1 MKLSACH
8 STGTEINSSRH
19 ENSNERSDV
28 GRKQDARKGDEALNF
43 YFYLLD
49 WTENDL

>member
-1 MKLSACH
+1 MKLSACD

-19 ENSNERSDV
+19 ENSNERNDV
-28 GRKQDARKGDEALNF
+28 GRKQDARKGDKALNF